1 MGLPVRHTYKIIDTI
16 HHHVLLLFIVTFI
29 IVIADSN
36 WCVCVC
42 VCKGEGGDKLDL
54 ITKQTNQTGSAVW
67 NQTQANW
74 PSLQNRQIKLGLQY
88 GIKLK
93 QTGPHYKTDKLNWV
107 YSNNMEPN

>member
-36 WCVCVC
+36 WCVC

-74 PSLQNRQIKLGLQY
+74 PSLQNRQIKLGLQ
-88 GIKLK
+88 
-93 QTGPHYKTDKLNWV
+93 
-107 YSNNMEPN
+107 

>member
-36 WCVCVC
+36 WCVCA
-42 VCKGEGGDKLDL
+42 KGRGA
-54 ITKQTNQTGSAVW
+54 TNWT
-67 NQTQANW
+67 
-74 PSLQNRQIKLGLQY
+74 SLQNRRIKLGLQY
-88 GIKLK
+88 GTKLK